1 MTEEKEKKKWPKEY
15 YGTRYD
21 CSLEHLKHAT
31 PSRARKAGILG
42 WRSWDSKANVLDTV
56 KPQA

>member
-15 YGTRYD
+15 YGTPYD
-21 CSLEHLKHAT
+21 CSLQHLKHAT
-31 PSRARKAGILG
+31 PSKARRAGILG
-42 WRSWDSKANVLDTV
+42 WRSWDSKANVLDVV